1 MNTRIRLV
9 VAAPARAPHDD
20 GLSAWERY
28 ELAKQHIANTA
39 RSAEEYETRINEL
52 AHELGL

>member
-1 MNTRIRLV
+1 MTRIRLV

-28 ELAKQHIANTA
+28 ELAKQHVANTA

-52 AHELGL
+52 AERLGV

>member
-1 MNTRIRLV
+1 MTTRIRLV

-28 ELAKQHIANTA
+28 ELAKQHVANTA
-39 RSAEEYETRINEL
+39 RSAEEYETRIQKLTE
-52 AHELGL
+52 ELGL